1 MSDPIGAVGSVVG
14 GVTGA
19 AKQAAAFVTGTT
31 VGTLV
36 NGVGSEI
43 IGAASSQGGL
53 LGTVAGIV
61 GGVGANQAADVT
73 WGKLNPKLIANFFA
87 CNSAGSLNA
96 GEGFVNAPITDAN
109 IEFVMNWQSP
119 FESVGPESKAPAL
132 MWTVEERGA
141 VIAHYLAHTIGPTFS
156 IGDTGT
162 FPDYLYA
169 GQTTAEETY
178 IGPVGD
184 DEWHLSPLLG
194 YQAEAIERVILGQR
208 VELPDGSGKLVGRV
222 GWIIG
227 AMACQLRRTQEEP
240 LEDIGADE
248 FDEWLEERMAF
259 LLAYGDNDSAD
270 LREAFMA
277 ARFTQRHLLNAHFND
292 EGVVFVS
299 EVPGRPSARFPVSDL
314 LSERTARFLGVAA

>member
-1 MSDPIGAVGSVVG
+1 MNFTPYRTPRLEVQLRELSLGQSIAICGRSASRHEANTTYALQCIVQPPERYIEGRIEDPR
-14 GVTGA
+14 
-19 AKQAAAFVTGTT
+19 
-31 VGTLV
+31 L
-36 NGVGSEI
+36 
-43 IGAASSQGGL
+43 
-53 LGTVAGIV
+53 
-61 GGVGANQAADVT
+61 
-73 WGKLNPKLIANFFA
+73 
-87 CNSAGSLNA
+87 
-96 GEGFVNAPITDAN
+96 
-109 IEFVMNWQSP
+109 
-119 FESVGPESKAPAL
+119 
-132 MWTVEERGA
+132 WTVEERGA

-184 DEWHLSPLLG
+184 DEWYLSPLLG
-194 YQAEAIERVILGQR
+194 YQAEAIERIVLGQR
-208 VELPDGSGKLVGRV
+208 VELLDGSGKLVGRV

-227 AMACQLRRTQEEP
+227 AMACQLRRAQEEP

-259 LLAYGDNDSAD
+259 LLVYGDNDSAD

-314 LSERTARFLGVAA
+314 LSERTARFLGVSA